1 MSKSAGR
8 SAIVG
13 VGYSKILRDKGIDGR
28 PLAVEASRSAIAD
41 AGLTVSD
48 VDAVFEYAGDEQAMD
63 IARMVGIDNIAV
75 YGDYTPRG
83 PSGLA
88 AALGAH
94 MAVVS
99 GACEVAL
106 CVRSVTREWGQ
117 MSGRALPRAAGP
129 WQWEFPYGVA
139 GGIIPIMGMKK
150 QRRMAMLGTKEED
163 YGQISLNGRRWS
175 SRNDRAVMR
184 EMLTM
189 DDYFN
194 SRYVSEPLRLHDCDY
209 PVTGAC
215 AVVIT
220 TADRAA
226 DAPNRPVWIDAIAMG
241 MGWKPDFTYTDD
253 FLFGGTQQSA
263 ATMWK
268 RSSVTPADVDVAEL
282 YDGFTHIAMSWVEA
296 MGLCGVGEFGDWVDG
311 GKTIGPGGT
320 LPLNTS
326 GGQLAEGRLHGL
338 GFLAEAAAQLRGEC
352 GQRQVPDAQVAVVAN
367 GFGPQTGSCVLTV

>member
-1 MSKSAGR
+1 MTKSAV
-8 SAIVG
+8 VG

-28 PLAVEASRSAIAD
+28 PLAVAASRAAIAD

-48 VDAVFEYAGDEQAMD
+48 IDAVFEYAGDEQAMD
-63 IARMVGIDNIAV
+63 IARLVGIEDLVV

-117 MSGRALPRAAGP
+117 MSGRALPKAAGP

-150 QRRMAMLGTKEED
+150 QRRMATLGTKEED
-163 YGQISLNGRRWS
+163 YGAISLNGRRWS
-175 SRNDRAVMR
+175 SLNERAVMR
-184 EMLTM
+184 DILTM
-189 DDYFN
+189 DDYFD
-194 SRYVSEPLRLHDCDY
+194 SRYVSEPLRLLDCDY

-220 TADRAA
+220 TAERAA
-226 DAPNRPVWIDAIAMG
+226 DTPKRAVWIDAIAMG
-241 MGWKPDFTYTDD
+241 TGWKPDFTYTDD
-253 FLFGGTQQSA
+253 FLFGGTRHSA

-282 YDGFTHIAMSWVEA
+282 YDGFTHIAMAWVEA
-296 MGLCGVGEFGDWVDG
+296 MGLCGIGEFGDWVHG
-311 GKTIGPGGT
+311 GRTIGPGGA

-338 GFLAEAAAQLRGEC
+338 GFLAEAVAQLRGEC
-352 GQRQVPDAQVAVVAN
+352 GPRQVPDAQVAVVAN
-367 GFGPQTGSCVLTV
+367 GFGPQTGSCVLTI

>member
-1 MSKSAGR
+1 MARQSAV
-8 SAIVG
+8 VG

-28 PLAVEASRSAIAD
+28 PLAVEASRTAIAD
-41 AGLTVSD
+41 AGLTVGD
-48 VDAVFEYAGDEQAMD
+48 VDAVFEYAGNEQAMD
-63 IARMVGIDNIAV
+63 IARMVGIDSISI

-106 CVRSVTREWGQ
+106 CVRLVTREWGQ
-117 MSGRALPRAAGP
+117 MSGRALPKAAGP

-150 QRRMAMLGTKEED
+150 QRRMATLGTKEQD
-163 YGQISLNGRRWS
+163 YGYISLNGRRWS
-175 SRNDRAVMR
+175 SLNERAVMR
-184 EMLTM
+184 DLLTM
-189 DDYFN
+189 DDYFA

-220 TADRAA
+220 TAERAA
-226 DAPNRPVWIDAIAMG
+226 DAPKRPVWIDAIAMG
-241 MGWKPDFTYTDD
+241 MGWKPDFTYSDD
-253 FLFGGTQQSA
+253 FLFGGTQQCA

-268 RSSVTPADVDVAEL
+268 RSSVTAADVDVAEL
-282 YDGFTHIAMSWVEA
+282 YDGFTHVAMAWWRRWA
-296 MGLCGVGEFGDWVDG
+296 CAG
-311 GKTIGPGGT
+311 
-320 LPLNTS
+320 S
-326 GGQLAEGRLHGL
+326 GSSG
-338 GFLAEAAAQLRGEC
+338 
-352 GQRQVPDAQVAVVAN
+352 
-367 GFGPQTGSCVLTV
+367 TGSTGERPSVPAVLCH

>member
-28 PLAVEASRSAIAD
+28 PLAVEASRAAIAD

-48 VDAVFEYAGDEQAMD
+48 VDAVFEYPRDEQAMD

-99 GACEVAL
+99 ARARSLVCAL
-106 CVRSVTREWGQ
+106 GDPGMGTDERAGSAPRVRSLAVGVPVRR
-117 MSGRALPRAAGP
+117 GRRDHPDHGHEEAAP
-129 WQWEFPYGVA
+129 
-139 GGIIPIMGMKK
+139 
-150 QRRMAMLGTKEED
+150 MATLGTKEED

-175 SRNDRAVMR
+175 SLNDRAVMR
-184 EMLTM
+184 ELMTM

-194 SRYVSEPLRLHDCDY
+194 SRFVSEPLRLHDCDY
-209 PVTGAC
+209 PVASAC

-226 DAPNRPVWIDAIAMG
+226 DAPKRPFWIDAIAMG

>member
-1 MSKSAGR
+1 MTKSASQ

-28 PLAVEASRSAIAD
+28 PLAVEASRAAIAD
-41 AGLTVSD
+41 AGLTVRD

-63 IARMVGIDNIAV
+63 IARMVGIDNISV

-88 AALGAH
+88 AAIGAH

-99 GACEVAL
+99 GASDVAL
-106 CVRSVTREWGQ
+106 VVRSMTREWGQ
-117 MSGRALPRAAGP
+117 MSGRALPPASGP

-139 GGIIPIMGMKK
+139 GGIIPVMGMKK
-150 QRRMAMLGTKEED
+150 QRRMATLGTKEED
-163 YGQISLNGRRWS
+163 YARISLTGRRCPS
-175 SRNDRAVMR
+175 LTDRAASR
-184 EMLTM
+184 ELLTR
-189 DDYFN
+189 DDYVS
-194 SRYVSEPLRLHDCDY
+194 SRYVSEPLRLLDCDY

-220 TADRAA
+220 TAERAA
-226 DAPNRPVWIDAIAMG
+226 DVPKRPVWIDASAMG
-241 MGWKPDFTYTDD
+241 MAWKPDFPYTDG
-253 FLFGGTQQSA
+253 FLFGGTQQCA

-268 RSSVTPADVDVAEL
+268 RSSVGPADVDVAEL
-282 YDGFTHIAMSWVEA
+282 YDGFNPNAMTCVEA
-296 MGLCGVGEFGDWVDG
+296 MVLCGVGEFGDWVDG
-311 GKTIGPGGT
+311 GATIGPGGA

-338 GFLAEAAAQLRGEC
+338 GFLAEGVAQLRGEC
-352 GQRQVPDAQVAVVAN
+352 GPRQVPDAQVAVIAN
-367 GFGPQTGSCVLTV
+367 GFGPQCGSCVLTV

>member
-1 MSKSAGR
+1 MTKSAV
-8 SAIVG
+8 VG

-28 PLAVEASRSAIAD
+28 PLAVAASRAAIAD
-41 AGLTVSD
+41 AGLAVSD
-48 VDAVFEYAGDEQAMD
+48 IDAVFEYAGDEQAMD
-63 IARMVGIDNIAV
+63 IARLVGIEDMAV

-117 MSGRALPRAAGP
+117 MSGRALPKAAGL

-150 QRRMAMLGTKEED
+150 QRRMATLGTKEED
-163 YGQISLNGRRWS
+163 YGVISLNGRRWS
-175 SRNDRAVMR
+175 SLNERAVMR
-184 EMLTM
+184 DALTM
-189 DDYFN
+189 ADYFD
-194 SRYVSEPLRLHDCDY
+194 SRYVSEPLRLLDCDY

-220 TADRAA
+220 TAERAA
-226 DAPNRPVWIDAIAMG
+226 DTRKCPVWIDAMAMG
-241 MGWKPDFTYTDD
+241 TGWKPDFTYTDD
-253 FLFGGTQQSA
+253 FLFGGTRRSA

-282 YDGFTHIAMSWVEA
+282 YDGFTHIAMAWVEA
-296 MGLCGVGEFGDWVDG
+296 MGLCEIGEFGDWVDG
-311 GKTIGPGGT
+311 GKTIGPGGA

-338 GFLAEAAAQLRGEC
+338 GFLAEAVAQLRGEC
-352 GQRQVPDAQVAVVAN
+352 GPRQVPNAQVALVAN

>member
-1 MSKSAGR
+1 MSKSASR

-28 PLAVEASRSAIAD
+28 PLAVEASRTAIAD
-41 AGLTVSD
+41 AGLAISD

>member
-1 MSKSAGR
+1 MTKSASQ

-28 PLAVEASRSAIAD
+28 PLAVDASRQAIAD
-41 AGLTVSD
+41 AGLAVRD
-48 VDAVFEYAGDEQAMD
+48 IDAVFEYAGNEQAMD
-63 IARMVGIDNIAV
+63 IARMVGIDNISV

-88 AALGAH
+88 AAIGAH

-99 GACEVAL
+99 GACDVAL
-106 CVRSVTREWGQ
+106 VVRSVTREWGQ
-117 MSGRALPRAAGP
+117 MSGRALPKPAGP

-150 QRRMAMLGTKEED
+150 QRRMETLGTKETD
-163 YGQISLNGRRWS
+163 YGLISLNGRRWS
-175 SRNDRAVMR
+175 SLNERAVMR
-184 EMLTM
+184 DLLTM
-189 DDYFN
+189 DDYLS
-194 SRYVSEPLRLHDCDY
+194 SRYVSEPLRLLDCDY

-220 TADRAA
+220 TPERAV
-226 DAPNRPVWIDAIAMG
+226 DARKRPVWIDAIAMG

-253 FLFGGTQQSA
+253 FLFGGTQQCS

-282 YDGFTHIAMSWVEA
+282 YDGFTHVAMTWVEA
-296 MGLCGVGEFGDWVDG
+296 TGLCGVGEFGDWVDG
-311 GKTIGPGGT
+311 GATIGPGGA

-338 GFLAEAAAQLRGEC
+338 GFLAEGVAQLRGEC
-352 GQRQVPDAQVAVVAN
+352 GARQVPDPHVAVVAN
-367 GFGPQTGSCVLTV
+367 GFGPQCGSLVLTV

>member
-1 MSKSAGR
+1 MTKSAV
-8 SAIVG
+8 VG

-28 PLAVEASRSAIAD
+28 PLAVAASRAAIAD
-41 AGLTVSD
+41 AGLSVSD
-48 VDAVFEYAGDEQAMD
+48 IDAVFEYAGDEQAMD
-63 IARMVGIDNIAV
+63 IARLVGIENMAV

-117 MSGRALPRAAGP
+117 MSGRALPKAAGP

-150 QRRMAMLGTKEED
+150 QRRMATMGTDEKD
-163 YGQISLNGRRWS
+163 YGVISLNGRRWS
-175 SRNDRAVMR
+175 SLNERAVMR
-184 EMLTM
+184 NTLTM
-189 DDYFN
+189 DDYFD
-194 SRYVSEPLRLHDCDY
+194 SRYVSEPLRLLDCDY

-220 TADRAA
+220 TAERAA
-226 DAPNRPVWIDAIAMG
+226 DTPKRSVWIDAIAMG
-241 MGWKPDFTYTDD
+241 TGWKPDFTYTDE
-253 FLFGGTQQSA
+253 FLFGGTRRSA

-282 YDGFTHIAMSWVEA
+282 YDGFTHIAMAWVEA
-296 MGLCGVGEFGDWVDG
+296 MGLCGIGEFGDWVDG
-311 GKTIGPGGT
+311 GRTIGPGGA

-338 GFLAEAAAQLRGEC
+338 GFLAEAVAQLRGEC
-352 GQRQVPDAQVAVVAN
+352 GPRQVPDAQVAVVAN
-367 GFGPQTGSCVLTV
+367 GFGPQTGSCVLTI

>member
-1 MSKSAGR
+1 MTKSAV
-8 SAIVG
+8 VG

-28 PLAVEASRSAIAD
+28 PLAVAASRAAIAD
-41 AGLTVSD
+41 AGLSVSD
-48 VDAVFEYAGDEQAMD
+48 IDAVFEYAGDEQAMD
-63 IARMVGIDNIAV
+63 IARLVGIEDMAV

-117 MSGRALPRAAGP
+117 MSGRALPKAAGP

-150 QRRMAMLGTKEED
+150 QRRMATLGTSEED
-163 YGQISLNGRRWS
+163 YGVISLNGRRWS
-175 SRNDRAVMR
+175 SLNERAVMR
-184 EMLTM
+184 DTLTM
-189 DDYFN
+189 DDYFD
-194 SRYVSEPLRLHDCDY
+194 SRYVSEPLRLLDCDY

-220 TADRAA
+220 TAERAA
-226 DAPNRPVWIDAIAMG
+226 DTPKRPVWIDATAMG
-241 MGWKPDFTYTDD
+241 TGWKPDFTYTDE
-253 FLFGGTQQSA
+253 FLFGGTRRSA

-282 YDGFTHIAMSWVEA
+282 YDGFTHIAMAWVEA
-296 MGLCGVGEFGDWVDG
+296 MGLCGIGEFGDWVDG
-311 GKTIGPGGT
+311 GRTIGPGGA

-338 GFLAEAAAQLRGEC
+338 GFLAEAVAQLRGEC
-352 GQRQVPDAQVAVVAN
+352 GPRQVPAAQVAVVAN
-367 GFGPQTGSCVLTV
+367 GFGPQTGSCVLTI

>member
-1 MSKSAGR
+1 MSKSASR

-13 VGYSKILRDKGIDGR
+13 VGYSKIVRDKGIDGR
-28 PLAVEASRSAIAD
+28 PLAVEASRTAIAD
-41 AGLTVSD
+41 AGLTISD

-99 GACEVAL
+99 GACQVGL

-150 QRRMAMLGTKEED
+150 QRRMATLGTKEED

-175 SRNDRAVMR
+175 SLNDRAVMR

-226 DAPNRPVWIDAIAMG
+226 DAPKRPVWIDAIAMG

-263 ATMWK
+263 STMWK

-352 GQRQVPDAQVAVVAN
+352 GQRQVADAQVAVVAN
-367 GFGPQTGSCVLTV
+367 GFGPQSGSCVLTV

>member
-1 MSKSAGR
+1 MTKSAV
-8 SAIVG
+8 VG

-28 PLAVEASRSAIAD
+28 PLAVAASRAAIAD
-41 AGLTVSD
+41 AGLSVSD
-48 VDAVFEYAGDEQAMD
+48 IDAVFEYAGDEQAMD
-63 IARMVGIDNIAV
+63 IARLVGIEDMAV

-117 MSGRALPRAAGP
+117 MSGRALPKAAGP

-150 QRRMAMLGTKEED
+150 QRRMATLGTSEED
-163 YGQISLNGRRWS
+163 YGVISLNGRRWS
-175 SRNDRAVMR
+175 SLNERAVMR
-184 EMLTM
+184 DTLTM
-189 DDYFN
+189 DDYFD
-194 SRYVSEPLRLHDCDY
+194 SRYVSEPLRLLDCDY

-220 TADRAA
+220 TGERAA
-226 DAPNRPVWIDAIAMG
+226 DTPKRPVWIDATAMG
-241 MGWKPDFTYTDD
+241 TGWKPDFTYTDE
-253 FLFGGTQQSA
+253 FLFGGTRRSA

-282 YDGFTHIAMSWVEA
+282 YDGFTHIAMAWVEA
-296 MGLCGVGEFGDWVDG
+296 MGLCGIGEFGDWVDG
-311 GKTIGPGGT
+311 GRTIGPGGA

-338 GFLAEAAAQLRGEC
+338 GFLAEAVAQLRGEC
-352 GQRQVPDAQVAVVAN
+352 GPRQVPAAQVAVVAN
-367 GFGPQTGSCVLTV
+367 GFGPQTGSCVLTI

>member
-1 MSKSAGR
+1 MTKSASK

-28 PLAVEASRSAIAD
+28 PLAVAASRAAIAD
-41 AGLTVSD
+41 AGMRVSD
-48 VDAVFEYAGDEQAMD
+48 IDAVFDYAGEEQAID
-63 IARMVGIDNIAV
+63 IARLVGIEDLVV

-99 GACEVAL
+99 GACEAAL
-106 CVRSVTREWGQ
+106 CVRSVTREWG
-117 MSGRALPRAAGP
+117 GGALPAAAGP

-139 GGIIPIMGMKK
+139 GGIIPVMGMKK
-150 QRRMAMLGTKEED
+150 QRRMATLGTKEED
-163 YGQISLNGRRWS
+163 YGLISLNSRRWS
-175 SRNDRAVMR
+175 ALNERAAMR
-184 EMLTM
+184 DPLTM
-189 DDYFN
+189 SDYLS
-194 SRYVSEPLRLHDCDY
+194 SRWVSEPLRLLDCDY
-209 PVTGAC
+209 PVAGAC

-220 TADRAA
+220 GAQRAA
-226 DAPNRPVWIDAIAMG
+226 DTPKRPVWIDAIAMG
-241 MGWKPDFTYTDD
+241 TGWKPDFTYTDD
-253 FLFGGTQQSA
+253 FLFGGTERSA

-282 YDGFTHIAMSWVEA
+282 YDGFTHTAMSWVEA
-296 MGLCGVGEFGDWVDG
+296 MGLCGIGEFGDWADF
-311 GKTIGPGGT
+311 GKTIGPGGA

-338 GFLAEAAAQLRGEC
+338 GFLAEAVAQLRGEC
-352 GQRQVPDAQVAVVAN
+352 GPRQVPDAQVAVVAN